1 MNSKKWRR
9 MLEPNVEVSWALMG
23 LGFVLLLL
31 TAINGIYF
39 VFFLLISI
47 FIVMYFPIGF
57 KKKILVFMKDTG
69 IVRDVRDRNYGY
81 YLSRWPKVTY
91 RITENVKSFRI
102 YEISF
107 ENDDRISKKIE
118 DIFGMRLKKMTV
130 QHGYYQFDLISEA
143 ERKHYEF

>member
-1 MNSKKWRR
+1 
-9 MLEPNVEVSWALMG
+9 MLEPNTKVFEALIG
-23 LGFVLLLL
+23 LDFVLFLL

-39 VFFLLISI
+39 VFSLLVFV
-47 FIVMYFPIGF
+47 FIVTYLPIGF
-57 KKKILVFMKDTG
+57 KKKILVFLKDTG
-69 IVRDVRDRNYGY
+69 VVHDVRDKNYGY

-91 RITENVKSFRI
+91 RITEDVKSFRV

-118 DIFGMRLKKMTV
+118 NIFGMRLKKMIV